1 MSERYLPPSDFL
13 RAIIDDTVPF
23 GEHDFGQTNL
33 VRLMEMTRDL
43 DPANRD
49 WATMLLSQLE
59 LDRSDVRE
67 TLIGATSDKE
77 PAVRAEALLGIA
89 MLDRAAALPLVK
101 RELTGDVVSMPLLE
115 AAILVADPSLVDD
128 LEAFSAP
135 SDDLMLDKLVN
146 EAIEACR
153 SHAGYGNIR

>member
-13 RAIIDDTVPF
+13 QAIIDDTVSF
-23 GEHDFGQTNL
+23 DDHDFGGANL
-33 VRLMEMTRDL
+33 MRLMAMTRDP

-59 LDRSDVRE
+59 LDRPDVRE

-89 MLDRAAALPLVK
+89 MLDRVIALPLVK
-101 RELTGDVVSMPLLE
+101 RELAGDVVSMPLLE
-115 AAILVADPSLVDD
+115 AAVLVAHPSLVED

-135 SDDLMLDKLVN
+135 SGNPMLDQLVN
-146 EAIEACR
+146 ETIAACR
-153 SHAGYGNIR
+153 SAQ